1 MKLIIFSFLIFF
13 LTFTT
18 ANAIG
23 VSPARIDF
31 GVVPKDVPVERE
43 FTLFNT
49 QDIETD
55 YLMYTNNFEDWFEFI
70 PDKVSVPAGQSTKI
84 RVIVN
89 IPQNVSSKTYHTNIY
104 IKQID
109 SKINQISLS
118 PAVAIRT
125 TLFVGDKR
133 DSGNKPINLSVQKP
147 ELNLANTS
155 HSKSNNKNENNTSE
169 NKSLFKINSNVIKQ
183 NNQQNNFLQ
192 IDTNGLIIAA
202 CVFLAG
208 ILLHTFKKAEPL
220 EL

>member
-1 MKLIIFSFLIFF
+1 MKLIIFLFLIFF

-23 VSPARIDF
+23 VSPARLDF
-31 GVVPKDVPVERE
+31 DILSKEIPVERE

-55 YLMYTNNFEDWFEFI
+55 YLVYTTSYEDWFEFI
-70 PDKVSVPAGQSTKI
+70 PDKVSVPSGQSKKI
-84 RVIVN
+84 KVIVN
-89 IPQNVSSKTYHTNIY
+89 IPQNVNSKTYNVNIY

-125 TLFVGDKR
+125 KLVVADKAIGLNTNFV
-133 DSGNKPINLSVQKP
+133 NLSVQKP
-147 ELNLANTS
+147 ELNLAN
-155 HSKSNNKNENNTSE
+155 KSNNTNKNKNNTSE
-169 NKSLFKINSNVIKQ
+169 NNSLFKINSNVIKQ
-183 NNQQNNFLQ
+183 NNPQSNFAE
-192 IDTNGLIIAA
+192 IDTKGLIITAS
-202 CVFLAG
+202 VFLAG
-208 ILLHTFKKAEPL
+208 ILIHAFKKTEPF